1 MQVTN
6 AIELQHAIDEL
17 KFVNT
22 ELEIKMKAQVK
33 DLIEDATESIAVISI
48 VLGGAAVV
56 KKIFSFK
63 KDNFFK
69 GVASYGVERAVATA
83 AINNADKIKAFATAV
98 WKNIFKKN

>member
-17 KFVNT
+17 KLVNT
-22 ELEIKMKAQVK
+22 EMEIKMKGQLK
-33 DLIEDATESIAVISI
+33 DLVEDAVDSIAVISI
-48 VLGGAAVV
+48 VLGGAAFV

-63 KDNFFK
+63 KDNFLK
-69 GVASYGVERAVATA
+69 GLLFQEVQRAVTTA

-98 WKNIFKKN
+98 WKNIFKKE